1 MSAVLRDV
9 RFGLQALIRSPGL
22 TLVSVVT
29 LALGIGMTSAQFSIL
44 SGTLLNSLPWKDPAT
59 LVGILEHHRLSPDN
73 QRGVASSKYLEWR
86 EQVQSFSELGATHP
100 GGVNLTD
107 DNRLDHVESAH
118 VTPSA
123 FRVVGTRPLL
133 GRNLID
139 ADAAPTAPPVAILTE
154 GLWKRR
160 YASDPAIIG
169 RTIEIDG
176 VPVTVVG
183 VQAAAQWFPWPWIQ
197 IIVPLRFDPAK
208 VSRTDHQLTVY
219 GRLNDG
225 VTMQQAQ
232 AEMSVIAAAM
242 AEYYPESDR
251 DWGSQVLLVRDQI
264 VQGPTRTGIWIMMG
278 AVGFVLLIA
287 CANVANLLLARAAT
301 RQKEMAIRSALGAT
315 RSQIV
320 LQLLTEAALLA
331 LVALP
336 FALLMTHWTIQGLLS
351 QVPPSVT
358 YMEQFFR
365 FDPPVWIFCAVI
377 TLSTV
382 VFFGLAPALQASRP
396 DLNTSLKEGGD
407 RGSSHAGR
415 QRLRFA
421 LVVGQIALA
430 LALLVSSGL
439 MIESFMNLQT
449 ADPGFE
455 TENLVV
461 TQLNLSE
468 ARYTE
473 PDHQRAFQRDVL
485 QRIGRLPGVVDVGT
499 TQNAPFG
506 FGGRGV
512 EFHVRGRAQPTD
524 AEIPRANWANVSPNY
539 HALMGIPL
547 ARGRALERGDG
558 EGGRPVIVINETLA
572 RRYFADE
579 YPIGEHLIFK
589 LDPDGDESEH
599 EIVGVARDIINWGF
613 AEEKWPRIYAPFV
626 QAPTAFMNVV
636 VRTRGAP
643 LEAVP
648 ALRGEFAS
656 IDPDLALFQFESMTD
671 RIQRSK
677 WQQRLFAVIM
687 IALGTLALVLA
698 SVGVYGV
705 VSYSTAQRTREF
717 GIRSA
722 LGAAPS
728 GIAGLVLRE
737 ALVLAGLGL
746 ALGALVGAGMA
757 RLLQALLYEISPWR
771 PVTFLAVAVL
781 LAAVALVASAVPAR
795 RATRVEPMIA
805 LRVE

>member
-1 MSAVLRDV
+1 MSVVLRDV
-9 RFGLQALIRSPGL
+9 RFGLQGLIRSPGF

-29 LALGIGMTSAQFSIL
+29 LALGIGMTSAQFSIV
-44 SGTLLNSLPWKDPAT
+44 SGTLLNSLPWKDPET
-59 LVGILEHHRLSPDN
+59 LVAILERHRLSPGN
-73 QRGVASSKYLEWR
+73 PRGVASSKYIEWR
-86 EQVQSFSELGATHP
+86 EQVRSFTELGAAHM

-118 VTPSA
+118 VTPSS
-123 FRVVGTRPLL
+123 FQVVGTRPLL

-139 ADAAPTAPPVAILTE
+139 ADAAPDAPPVAILTE
-154 GLWKRR
+154 GLWMRR
-160 YASDPAIIG
+160 YGSDPAIIG
-169 RTIEIDG
+169 RTIEIDD

-197 IIVPLRFDPAK
+197 IITPLRFDPAK

-219 GRLNDG
+219 GRLLDG
-225 VTMQQAQ
+225 VTMRQAQ
-232 AEMSVIAAAM
+232 AEMDVIAAAM
-242 AEYYPESDR
+242 AQQYPETDR
-251 DWGSQVLLVRDQI
+251 DWGSQVVLMRDQI
-264 VQGPTRTGIWIMMG
+264 VEGPTRTGIWIMMG

-315 RSQIV
+315 RPQIV

-336 FALLMTHWTIQGLLS
+336 FALLMTNWTIQGLLS

-382 VFFGLAPALQASRP
+382 VFFGLAPALQASGP
-396 DLNTSLKEGGD
+396 DLSTSLKEGGE
-407 RGSSHAGR
+407 RGSSHGR
-415 QRLRFA
+415 QRLRLG

-455 TENLVV
+455 TANLVV

-473 PDHQRAFQRDVL
+473 PDHHRAFQRDVL

-512 EFHVRGRAQPTD
+512 EFRVRGGAQPTE
-524 AEIPRANWANVSPNY
+524 AEIPLANWANVSPNY

-547 ARGRALERGDG
+547 VRGRALEQGDG
-558 EGGRPVIVINETLA
+558 EGGRAVIVINETLA
-572 RRYFADE
+572 RRYFVDE
-579 YPIGEHLIFK
+579 DPIGEHLIFE
-589 LDPDGDESEH
+589 LDDGEEIEH

-613 AEEKWPRIYAPFV
+613 NEEKWPLIYAPFV
-626 QAPTAFMNVV
+626 QAPTAFMNVI

-643 LEAVP
+643 LKEVP
-648 ALRGEFAS
+648 SLRAEFAS
-656 IDPDLALFQFESMTD
+656 IDPNLALFQFESMTD
-671 RIQRSK
+671 RMQRSK
-677 WQQRLFAVIM
+677 WQQRLFAVLM
-687 IALGTLALVLA
+687 VALGMLALVLA

-705 VSYSTAQRTREF
+705 VSYSTARRTREF

-746 ALGALVGAGMA
+746 ALGALLGAGMA
-757 RLLQALLYEISPWR
+757 RVLQALLYEISPWR
-771 PVTFLAVAVL
+771 PLTFLTVALL

-795 RATRVEPMIA
+795 RATRVDPMIA

>member
-1 MSAVLRDV
+1 
-9 RFGLQALIRSPGL
+9 
-22 TLVSVVT
+22 
-29 LALGIGMTSAQFSIL
+29 
-44 SGTLLNSLPWKDPAT
+44 
-59 LVGILEHHRLSPDN
+59 
-73 QRGVASSKYLEWR
+73 
-86 EQVQSFSELGATHP
+86 
-100 GGVNLTD
+100 
-107 DNRLDHVESAH
+107 
-118 VTPSA
+118 
-123 FRVVGTRPLL
+123 
-133 GRNLID
+133 
-139 ADAAPTAPPVAILTE
+139 
-154 GLWKRR
+154 
-160 YASDPAIIG
+160 
-169 RTIEIDG
+169 
-176 VPVTVVG
+176 
-183 VQAAAQWFPWPWIQ
+183 
-197 IIVPLRFDPAK
+197 
-208 VSRTDHQLTVY
+208 
-219 GRLNDG
+219 
-225 VTMQQAQ
+225 
-232 AEMSVIAAAM
+232 
-242 AEYYPESDR
+242 
-251 DWGSQVLLVRDQI
+251 
-264 VQGPTRTGIWIMMG
+264 
-278 AVGFVLLIA
+278 
-287 CANVANLLLARAAT
+287 AAT

-315 RSQIV
+315 RPQIV
-320 LQLLTEAALLA
+320 LQLLTEAAMLA

-336 FALLMTHWTIQGLLS
+336 FALLVTNWTIQGLLS

-396 DLNTSLKEGGD
+396 DLNTSLKEGGE

-455 TENLVV
+455 TEHLVV
-461 TQLNLSE
+461 TQLNLPE

-473 PDHQRAFQRDVL
+473 PDHHRAFQRDVL
-485 QRIGRLPGVVDVGT
+485 QRIRRLPGVKDVGT
-499 TQNAPFG
+499 TQDAPFG

-512 EFHVRGRAQPTD
+512 EFQVRGRAQPSD
-524 AEIPRANWANVSPNY
+524 AEIPRANWTNVSPNY

-547 ARGRALERGDG
+547 ARGRALERADG

-579 YPIGEHLIFK
+579 YPIGEHLVFK
-589 LDPDGDESEH
+589 LDPDGEEIEH

-613 AEEKWPRIYAPFV
+613 NEEKWPRIYAPFV

-648 ALRGEFAS
+648 ALRAEFAS
-656 IDPDLALFQFESMTD
+656 IDPNLALFQFESMTD
-671 RIQRSK
+671 RMQRSK

-687 IALGTLALVLA
+687 ISLGTLALVLA

-746 ALGALVGAGMA
+746 ALGALLGAGMA

-771 PVTFLAVAVL
+771 PITFLVVAVL
-781 LAAVALVASAVPAR
+781 LAAVALVASVVPAR
-795 RATRVEPMIA
+795 RATRVDPMIA

>member
-1 MSAVLRDV
+1 MSALLRDV
-9 RFGLQALIRSPGL
+9 RFGLQALIRSPGF

-29 LALGIGMTSAQFSIL
+29 LALGIGMTSAQFSIV
-44 SGTLLNSLPWKDPAT
+44 SGTLLNSLPWKDPET
-59 LVGILEHHRLSPDN
+59 LVAILEHHRLSPDN
-73 QRGVASSKYLEWR
+73 PRGVASSKYIEWR
-86 EQVQSFSELGATHP
+86 EQVRSFTELGAAHM

-107 DNRLDHVESAH
+107 GNQLDHVESAH

-123 FRVVGTRPLL
+123 FRVAGTRPLV

-139 ADAAPTAPPVAILTE
+139 ADAAPDAPPVAILTE

-169 RTIEIDG
+169 GTIEIDD

-197 IIVPLRFDPAK
+197 IITPLRLDPAK
-208 VSRTDHQLTVY
+208 ISRTDHQLTVY
-219 GRLNDG
+219 GRLSDG
-225 VTMQQAQ
+225 ATMKQAQ
-232 AEMSVIAAAM
+232 AEMDVISAAM
-242 AEYYPESDR
+242 AQQYPETDR
-251 DWGSQVLLVRDQI
+251 DWGSQVVLLRDQI
-264 VQGPTRTGIWIMMG
+264 VEGPTRTGIWIMMG

-287 CANVANLLLARAAT
+287 CANVANLLLARAAS

-315 RSQIV
+315 RPQIV
-320 LQLLTEAALLA
+320 LQLLTEAAMRALL
-331 LVALP
+331 ALP
-336 FALLMTHWTIQGLLS
+336 FALLMTNWTIQGLLS

-382 VFFGLAPALQASRP
+382 VFFGLAPALHASGP
-396 DLNTSLKEGGD
+396 DLNTSLKEGGE
-407 RGSSHAGR
+407 RGSSYGR
-415 QRLRFA
+415 QRLRFG

-455 TENLVV
+455 TKNLVV
-461 TQLNLSE
+461 TQLNLPE

-473 PDHQRAFQRDVL
+473 PDHHRAFQRDVM

-512 EFHVRGRAQPTD
+512 EFRVRGGAQPTE
-524 AEIPRANWANVSPNY
+524 AEIPLANWTNVSPNY
-539 HALMGIPL
+539 HLLMGIL
-547 ARGRALERGDG
+547 LVRGRALERGDS
-558 EGGRPVIVINETLA
+558 EGGPPVIVINETLA

-579 YPIGEHLIFK
+579 NPIGEYLIFK
-589 LDPDGDESEH
+589 LDPDGDEIEH
-599 EIVGVARDIINWGF
+599 EIAGVARDITNWGF
-613 AEEKWPRIYAPFV
+613 NEEKWPRIYAPFV

-648 ALRGEFAS
+648 ALRAEFAS
-656 IDPDLALFQFESMTD
+656 IDPSLALFQFESMTD
-671 RIQRSK
+671 RMQRSK
-677 WQQRLFAVIM
+677 WQQRLFAVLM
-687 IALGTLALVLA
+687 IALGMLALVLA

-705 VSYSTAQRTREF
+705 VSYSTAHRTREF

-746 ALGALVGAGMA
+746 ALGALLGAGMA
-757 RLLQALLYEISPWR
+757 RLLQAMLYEISPWR
-771 PVTFLAVAVL
+771 PFTFITVALL

-795 RATRVEPMIA
+795 RATRVDPMIA